1 MSAPTEAA
9 TSASSITLKWSKPK
23 SGCTGYWIYQYKNGA
38 WTWIKTISNPST
50 LQYEVPKLSAA
61 TTYSFKI
68 KPYKRVNRRNLAP
81 GLSSG
86 FVATTRPTGV
96 KLASLSTKRAKS
108 IISEFAHI
116 KHIRTHR
123 AKAAHATVLGA
134 VKRQSPSN
142 NLCRAQKT
150 LDMPCPKWYYSKN
163 IFIY

>member
-1 MSAPTEAA
+1 M
-9 TSASSITLKWSKPK
+9 
-23 SGCTGYWIYQYKNGA
+23 
-38 WTWIKTISNPST
+38 
-50 LQYEVPKLSAA
+50 PKLSAA

-96 KLASLSTKRAKS
+96 KLSSLSTSKKSVTVKWKKVASSGYQVQYSTSSSMKKAKNTYTNKKRFPKKYLRSKRAKS

-163 IFIY
+163 NFIY